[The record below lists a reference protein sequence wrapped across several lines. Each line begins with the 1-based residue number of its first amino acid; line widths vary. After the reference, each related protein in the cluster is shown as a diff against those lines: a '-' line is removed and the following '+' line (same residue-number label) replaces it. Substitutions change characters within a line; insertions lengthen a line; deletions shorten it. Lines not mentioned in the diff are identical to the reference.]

1 MKNFH
6 FKLSG
11 MLLLN
16 MMISTFWVLNF
27 LAFCVFLFLLN
38 MMISTFW
45 VLNFLADCVFL
56 FLLNIRHDNFSVKAK
71 NTIIEHRKSTSNEFL
86 S

>member
-6 FKLSG
+6 FTLSG

-27 LAFCVFLFLLN
+27 LAF
-38 MMISTFW
+38 
-45 VLNFLADCVFL
+45 CVFL